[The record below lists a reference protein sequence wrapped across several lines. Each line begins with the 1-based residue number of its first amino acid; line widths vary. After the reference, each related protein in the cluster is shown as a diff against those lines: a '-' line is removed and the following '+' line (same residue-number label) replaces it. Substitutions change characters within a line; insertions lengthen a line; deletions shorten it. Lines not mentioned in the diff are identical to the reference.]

1 MSNLNELKS
10 LEELNKLKILAYDL
24 IVLINNSQNELK
36 MVNAKISELSI
47 LAHNKESEKKLE
59 EPKKT

>member
-1 MSNLNELKS
+1 MSKSNELNS
-10 LEELNKLKILAYDL
+10 LEELDRLKILAYDL
-24 IVLINNSQNELK
+24 MLLINNSQNELK

-47 LAHNKESEKKLE
+47 LAHNKDSEKKLE